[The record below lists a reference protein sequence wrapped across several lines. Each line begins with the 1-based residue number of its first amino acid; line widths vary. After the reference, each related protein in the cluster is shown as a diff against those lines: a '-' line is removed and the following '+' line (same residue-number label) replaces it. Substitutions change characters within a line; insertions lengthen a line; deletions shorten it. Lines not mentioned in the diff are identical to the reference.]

1 MHKIDLLIT
10 LTHDENN
17 ENNVTLAFAMGTKAA
32 MAGHKVELLL
42 LSNAVHLGQVGYGD
56 KIDIG
61 QPFEPV
67 KDLIP
72 AFLNAGGKLKI
83 CSACMIH
90 NGVKEEDLM
99 EGTEVINADYVVDA
113 LMAAEKSF
121 QLN

>member
-17 ENNVTLAFAMGTKAA
+17 ANNVTLAFAMGAKAA
-32 MAGHKVELLL
+32 SLGHKVELLL
-42 LSNAVHLGQVGYGD
+42 LSNAVHLGKKGYGD

-61 QPFEPV
+61 QPFEAV

-72 AFLNAGGKLKI
+72 AFFHAGGKLKI

-90 NGVKEEDLM
+90 NGVKEEDLI
-99 EGTEVINADYVVDA
+99 EGAEIINADYVVEA